1 MQLARECILSLCA
14 SLCFGVVF
22 HVRGYKLAFAG
33 AGGLLGWLV
42 FRLTAQVFP
51 ASEIPRYFFA
61 TVSITIFAEVCARVL
76 RTPVS
81 VFLAVAL
88 IPLVPGGGIYR
99 TMQYCIR
106 GTTSQALHACIS
118 TVGIAGALAMG
129 IVIVSSAA
137 RLVLRGR
144 ENESGGGKGK

>member
-1 MQLARECILSLCA
+1 MRLAYECLMSLCA
-14 SLCFGVVF
+14 SLCFGVMF
-22 HVRGYKLAFAG
+22 HLRGRKLMFAG
-33 AGGLLGWLV
+33 IGGLLGWLV
-42 FRLTAQVFP
+42 FRLAGNVFP

-61 TVSITIFAEVCARVL
+61 TVAITIFAEACARLL

-99 TMQYCIR
+99 TMLYCIR
-106 GTTSQALHACIS
+106 GSTGEAVRACVS

-129 IVIVSSAA
+129 IVIVSSVV
-137 RLVLRGR
+137 RLMLRR
-144 ENESGGGKGK
+144 QEK